1 MTTPVKEQ
9 YIIDR
14 EGNKTAVILSIEQY
28 KQMLEDLHDLAIVAE
43 RRSEQPVSLA
53 KMQEW
58 LKEDGILENQIS
70 AISKERFS
78 EVVTR

>member
-1 MTTPVKEQ
+1 MSTPVKEQ
-9 YIIDR
+9 YIIAR
-14 EGNKTAVILSIEQY
+14 EGNKTAIILSIRQGRGSANEQY

-58 LKEDGILENQIS
+58 LKEDGIGS
-70 AISKERFS
+70 C
-78 EVVTR
+78 

>member
-1 MTTPVKEQ
+1 MSTSVKEQ

-14 EGNKTAVILSIEQY
+14 EGNKTGVILSIEQY
-28 KQMLEDLHDLAIVAE
+28 EQMLEDLHDLAIVAE

-58 LKEDGILENQIS
+58 LKS
-70 AISKERFS
+70 
-78 EVVTR
+78 

>member
-28 KQMLEDLHDLAIVAE
+28 EQMLEDLHDLAIVAE